1 MSMGPKEQ
9 QLKLLQQARLAR
21 GKQKAK
27 ATAEE
32 LRQAIADVTE
42 KTAAKP
48 AAKPATNAA
57 KLKGGRPR
65 LGKATMTST
74 ERSRRSRER
83 RIKNA
88 K

>member
-32 LRQAIADVTE
+32 LRKTIAKV
-42 KTAAKP
+42 ALKP
-48 AAKPATNAA
+48 PKV
-57 KLKGGRPR
+57 R
-65 LGKATMTST
+65 GKRKYGTGK
-74 ERSRRSRER
+74 R
-83 RIKNA
+83 
-88 K
+88 